1 MAHSA
6 CPQCGIVIL
15 ASEGRYRRRGQDLHI
30 ACYDAWA
37 ASERARGQARA
48 DGDTASALAHV
59 APSSEGADAIPW
71 QPTWNQT
78 LAPGNAAYP
87 APSTRSA
94 LAEMVKIVA
103 AASLVVGSAFWLG
116 AM

>member
-37 ASERARGQARA
+37 AAERARAQARGEAGATSSRA
-48 DGDTASALAHV
+48 DV
-59 APSSEGADAIPW
+59 APSSDGADAVPW

-78 LAPGNAAYP
+78 LAPGNAAHP

-94 LAEMVKIVA
+94 LAEIVKIVA
-103 AASLVVGSAFWLG
+103 AASIVVASAFWLG